1 MDMGLVVIIA
11 IVAVL
16 VGMFLGF
23 ILSKATSKG
32 DNTGNLKNQMDSLQ
46 ERFTSYQ
53 DEVINHF
60 NTTATLTN
68 KITQDYQEMQ
78 KHLAHSVE
86 ALVTDEELRA
96 KLLISIQAPVKALD
110 YTPEPLVEQP
120 ATTATPT
127 AYIDIPKDY
136 APKSPGELGTLA
148 EEFGA
153 KQRK

>member
-32 DNTGNLKNQMDSLQ
+32 ENTGNLKNQMDSLQ
-46 ERFTSYQ
+46 ERFASYQ

-60 NTTATLTN
+60 NTTATLSN

-78 KHLAHSVE
+78 THLAHSVE
-86 ALVTDEELRA
+86 ALVADEELRA

-110 YTPEPLVEQP
+110 YTAQPLVAQSDVAP
-120 ATTATPT
+120 NPT
-127 AYIDIPKDY
+127 AYSDIPKDY

-153 KQRK
+153 KHRK